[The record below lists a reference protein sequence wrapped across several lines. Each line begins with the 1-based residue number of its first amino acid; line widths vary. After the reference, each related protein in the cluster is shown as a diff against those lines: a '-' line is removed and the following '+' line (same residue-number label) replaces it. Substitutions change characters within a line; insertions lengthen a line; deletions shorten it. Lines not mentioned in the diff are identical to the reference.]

1 MVAVSVAVAVRVLA
15 IVTAVVGLV
24 VVAVEVAI
32 PSGLPFK
39 KSALAIV
46 VDNALIVVILAEDA
60 VKVVVVVM
68 VMALVGSA
76 GLSIWMGPGIVGP
89 ALAKT
94 SRSARP
100 GPDLGM

>member
-1 MVAVSVAVAVRVLA
+1 M
-15 IVTAVVGLV
+15 
-24 VVAVEVAI
+24 
-32 PSGLPFK
+32 
-39 KSALAIV
+39 

-60 VKVVVVVM
+60 VKVVVV

-100 GPDLGM
+100 GPDLGMQATVDGIAKGSCVEAGQSRTGRTA

>member
-1 MVAVSVAVAVRVLA
+1 M
-15 IVTAVVGLV
+15 
-24 VVAVEVAI
+24 
-32 PSGLPFK
+32 
-39 KSALAIV
+39 
-46 VDNALIVVILAEDA
+46 VDNALVVVILAEDA
-60 VKVVVVVM
+60 VKVVVVVVV